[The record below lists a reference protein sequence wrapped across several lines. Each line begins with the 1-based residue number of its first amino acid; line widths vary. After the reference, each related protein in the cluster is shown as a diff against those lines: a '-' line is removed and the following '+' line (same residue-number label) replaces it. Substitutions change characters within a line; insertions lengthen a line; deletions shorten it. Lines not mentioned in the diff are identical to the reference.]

1 MFVKGNLETY
11 VYVCRNF
18 QRIFQASSSLG
29 SASETRKEEHFPRK
43 NNLARALSRKCREC
57 FLSIPLLARR
67 TSPILELRFAH
78 SWSLVKQTLFS
89 ASSSPERT
97 FGHARAKQR
106 KALLHR
112 KWEHR
117 FARHPSPRHLAR
129 DVRGDATRSS
139 AIETRN
145 RPHAQ
150 RAQCNA
156 KHTQFARGTIEAFAS
171 EKVRKNKRC

>member
-11 VYVCRNF
+11 VYVCRNS

-117 FARHPSPRHLAR
+117 FAQHITHHLANSCEMFEVTPR
-129 DVRGDATRSS
+129 EAAQSRREIARMHNARNATQS
-139 AIETRN
+139 TRN
-145 RPHAQ
+145 SHAE
-150 RAQCNA
+150 R
-156 KHTQFARGTIEAFAS
+156 
-171 EKVRKNKRC
+171 